1 MKNKLIILAATAPY
15 LIFAQSAFADSISP
29 CDNAQGISQVLCKF
43 TGSNM
48 GNIIGGI
55 LNVMFIIAII
65 FTLIYLVWGGLRWIL
80 SEVDKTKVA
89 EARSHILAAVIG
101 LIVVFLSYFI
111 ITLILSVFGL
121 SLSSLKISPIT
132 P

>member
-1 MKNKLIILAATAPY
+1 M
-15 LIFAQSAFADSISP
+15 
-29 CDNAQGISQVLCKF
+29 
-43 TGSNM
+43 
-48 GNIIGGI
+48 
-55 LNVMFIIAII
+55 IAGLRQYEEIQDEL
-65 FTLIYLVWGGLRWIL
+65 FKWIYLPYPEAIAGMKKANAKMRELFRSGQEIMPLASLLLPAI
-80 SEVDKTKVA
+80 SAAKVA

-132 P
+132 PQ